1 MGAYIHMTCMKENPY
16 PYMRRADLYVQ
27 PSRFEGYPMTV
38 LEAQILGQPAISTD
52 NPGAA
57 EIIKDKVTGIL
68 CAPDRMADVIGKLL
82 HKPGQLEQMKQN
94 TAGLDFEKEN
104 RISLRRLEK
113 LL

>member
-1 MGAYIHMTCMKENPY
+1 
-16 PYMRRADLYVQ
+16 
-27 PSRFEGYPMTV
+27 MTV
-38 LEAQILGQPAISTD
+38 LEAQILGQPVISTD

-68 CAPDRMADVIGKLL
+68 CAPDRMADVIGELL
-82 HKPGQLEQMKQN
+82 HNPGQLEQMKQN